1 MKKLKRLFI
10 IVMSM
15 LMILS
20 GCSNATN
27 NYDSIT
33 LENAVKVTAESGFDL
48 GSNPF
53 VSDSRYFIVTK
64 NSDSTFSV
72 DANGKRMIIQV
83 PSEQSSSEYVPTN
96 VSDVSKYMKIVA
108 KSKKLVY
115 QYIDT
120 STILKDKED
129 VKKYIEN
136 LDTKEGSFTDD
147 EGVGAYFSYAD
158 SCIYINRNNSEAIC
172 EWMIVHEL
180 IHAISFYTHNCS
192 IENEEYAFNLFNEI
206 LTDIITSSI
215 NPEIDRTIQ
224 SGYSVYYNLLYPYI
238 NLFGEN
244 AIEAYFY
251 GYNTIYKQIEKDE
264 FEFFVIVIENYGA
277 ENSDVYYNN
286 LIYKW
291 YNKTL

>member
-1 MKKLKRLFI
+1 MKKLKRLFV
-10 IVMSM
+10 IVTSM

-33 LENAVKVTAESGFDL
+33 LKNAANVTAESGFDFV
-48 GSNPF
+48 SNPF
-53 VSDSRYFIVTK
+53 ANDSRHFTVTKDSDSK
-64 NSDSTFSV
+64 FSV
-72 DANGKRMIIQV
+72 DVNGEKMIIQV

-96 VSDVSKYMKIVA
+96 ESVSKQIKIVS

-120 STILKDKED
+120 STILKDKKD
-129 VKKYIEN
+129 IKKYIEN
-136 LDTKEGSFTDD
+136 LNTKEADFTDD

-180 IHAISFYTHNCS
+180 IHAMSFYTHNCS

-215 NPEIDRTIQ
+215 NPKMNRGIL

-251 GYNTIYKQIEKDE
+251 GYNTIYTQIEKDE
-264 FEFFVIVIENYGA
+264 FEFFVIVIENYGV

-291 YNKTL
+291 YSL